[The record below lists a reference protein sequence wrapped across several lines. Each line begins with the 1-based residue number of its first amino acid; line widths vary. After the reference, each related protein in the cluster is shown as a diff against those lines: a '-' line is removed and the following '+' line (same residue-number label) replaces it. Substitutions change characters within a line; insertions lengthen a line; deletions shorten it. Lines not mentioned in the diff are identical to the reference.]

1 MPSTRFSNRESIY
14 QEIVKEFR
22 LIASIMPIQILTW
35 RIYWYSLPISLLT
48 TTVFIPRD
56 IDSAGK
62 AMKWLLLGL
71 ISHLSMSPFIL
82 YAKSQPTRQLQF
94 LLSFLMG
101 VVRGGA
107 ISLIA
112 PILGLVDP
120 VAPAIRM
127 LNSGIAVFYWIQILV
142 VLIFVR
148 SAYKMRLQELL
159 RRAIFEADIG
169 QIAQFSG
176 PSGTKHSEIIELI
189 AQLKL
194 KISTTGPASLDLEHQ
209 VVLIDELIDTH
220 IKPQSSKRW
229 ANSDVIWPKLPIR
242 LMLLDSLSSSRIP
255 IVPIT
260 LLTFPF
266 SIVGAIVRN
275 GFLHGF
281 YIELYFTALA
291 FGIFYLLRNL
301 IDQANGCLKFNLS
314 FIIVAT
320 VVIYPT
326 ENLFI
331 TKMFPGDW
339 SNSNTPKSVQALS
352 TLLYVVF
359 LIAGNFL
366 LSVQKKRG
374 DLLDRLEGILTQ
386 AQLEQFLSQG
396 TDAKSQGDLAQYL
409 HAQVQAQL
417 HACKLLLLKAAE
429 TEFKLFSPQV
439 TDMVVKRLESLQ
451 VPYTKT
457 PPRIPSNRIH
467 EIAQSWVGLSTIRA
481 ELPPELDVISPNGE
495 IIAQL
500 VEESVVNSIRHG
512 KAKFVNINGSV
523 VGGICHMV
531 VTNDGELI
539 KGSHK
544 GLGTILFDTFA
555 DTWEIKSELSGT
567 RLTFSLPMTS
577 LKTKEQR

>member
-1 MPSTRFSNRESIY
+1 MSTMRLANRESIY
-14 QEIVKEFR
+14 QEIAKEFR
-22 LIASIMPIQILTW
+22 LIASVMPTQILTW
-35 RIYWYSLPISLLT
+35 QLYWYSLPISLIT
-48 TTVFIPRD
+48 TTVFVPRD
-56 IDSAGK
+56 IDSADK
-62 AMKWLLLGL
+62 AMKWLLVGL
-71 ISHLSMSPFIL
+71 VSHLSMSPFIL
-82 YAKSQPTRQLQF
+82 YAKNQSKTQLQF

-101 VVRGGA
+101 VARGGV
-107 ISLIA
+107 ISLLA
-112 PILGLVDP
+112 PILGLIDP
-120 VAPAIRM
+120 VAPAIRL
-127 LNSGIAVFYWIQILV
+127 LNSGIAVFYWIQILA

-159 RRAIFEADIG
+159 RRAIFEADIKKT
-169 QIAQFSG
+169 AQFSG
-176 PSGTKHSEIIELI
+176 SSDTKHSEIIELI
-189 AQLKL
+189 SQLKS

-209 VVLIDELIDTH
+209 VVLIDQLIDTH

-229 ANSDVIWPKLPIR
+229 ANSDLIWPKLPAR
-242 LMLLDSLSSSRIP
+242 FMVLDSLSSSRIP

-260 LLTFPF
+260 LLTLPF

-275 GFLHGF
+275 GFLHGL
-281 YIELYFTALA
+281 YVELYFIFLSL
-291 FGIFYLLRNL
+291 FIFYLLRNL
-301 IDQANGCLKFNLS
+301 INPANGYLKFNLS
-314 FIIVAT
+314 FIIIAI

-326 ENLFI
+326 ENIFI
-331 TKMFPGDW
+331 TKIFPGDW
-339 SNSNTPKSVQALS
+339 SDSNTPKSVQALS
-352 TLLYVVF
+352 MLLYIVF
-359 LIAGNFL
+359 LLAGNFL

-457 PPRIPSNRIH
+457 PPRVPSVRIH

-481 ELPPELDVISPNGE
+481 ELPPELEVLSPNGE

-500 VEESVVNSIRHG
+500 IEEGVVNSIRHG
-512 KAKFVNINGSV
+512 KAKFVDIKGSV

-577 LKTKEQR
+577 SELKEEG